1 MVVLLRLAPVVP
13 FAALNYALG
22 ATGIPLWTYTWAS
35 ALGII
40 PGVCSRS
47 AAATTFQTPGR
58 TSAHRSCNQESQH
71 SMVLHTKSSA
81 HGYLDAGVCF
91 LLTPHKFARM
101 QCVPVLSDA

>member
-40 PGVCSRS
+40 PGVRS
-47 AAATTFQTPGR
+47 CCAAATAFQPPAGPPR
-58 TSAHRSCNQESQH
+58 SAHATRRANTAWS
-71 SMVLHTKSSA
+71 
-81 HGYLDAGVCF
+81 
-91 LLTPHKFARM
+91 
-101 QCVPVLSDA
+101 CVPRVQQSGAWVP